1 MRQEFL
7 TPLYFLTYG
16 CWGYWQ
22 LKQWTGRFLS
32 MWTGRSASFSLISG
46 PLFLP
51 LRSRQI
57 APRQQWICEGTPS
70 THTHLSGHPG
80 CYLFQETFC
89 DSSSLMASLLPQG
102 EPQKHLVYLTYF
114 FNVCPVLAWSAL
126 SLLIYLGEF
135 YLTNC
140 KVLESTDCLLNCEPH
155 SVPCSTQ
162 RMFLVFTRGKNESLS
177 LIHFLV
183 CNSSQIFIE
192 TAILPHVYRKHE
204 WFLLEKT

>member
-1 MRQEFL
+1 MRQEFW

-51 LRSRQI
+51 LRSRPI

-114 FNVCPVLAWSAL
+114 LMFVLFWHGVHYRYSFIWGNSTSLTVKSLKAQIVYSTLNPILCPAVLNVCFL
-126 SLLIYLGEF
+126 SS
-135 YLTNC
+135 
-140 KVLESTDCLLNCEPH
+140 LEGKTR
-155 SVPCSTQ
+155 V
-162 RMFLVFTRGKNESLS
+162 FL
-177 LIHFLV
+177 
-183 CNSSQIFIE
+183 
-192 TAILPHVYRKHE
+192 
-204 WFLLEKT
+204 